1 MLCPRCTKE
10 IKDGSKFCPYCG
22 ENLNQNLEI
31 KQQETNFYQPEK
43 INGPELHSTRA
54 AGFKRILS
62 IVILGFIGAIIVA
75 GVFIVK
81 GEEIKNIFKKDQ
93 TLVLSEN
100 KDKENSSSEV
110 AKKLSTEE
118 TKNSS
123 DKDDRNVSELEERQ
137 IPNLKEFY
145 ETNQYPLFLLENKTV
160 DQRLKALLGRD
171 FDYFIECFDTSEG
184 IYNEERDSY
193 IITGGVRGLYTIM
206 EGIVEITQSGELYAA
221 YLEDNNVN
229 YYSSNKEFNF
239 DNDTFLNWIF
249 QFGDRPIVYKNQLD
263 NTQIGGVYSRNDDAR
278 FDILYKEDTNSI
290 YFEGST
296 YVGANFGDV
305 SNSIMLDGTQG
316 VYEQNGNYLYLNFM
330 GDILL
335 VYEEGE
341 FGGLNVTFNGVYKKI
356 ADKSS
361 ITEKQDKSTDNMNPM
376 NGTPVTLSINEWTD
390 LNLFLSNFAEAYLNS
405 FSEET
410 TEGELINFAFIH
422 NKINYASRVTGKTFN
437 GNSYEAIEEKY
448 IASTINRFFNKDI
461 GDLKDMGAYQFANEY
476 CYIPASDGGYYGYFA
491 QATEIYDI
499 GDNLLGVT
507 FEIYESDYDYQGF
520 EKLYEPK
527 SIWGDGTRALAEN
540 TGEIRYAI
548 LEKTEL
554 NGKRTYYLKYME

>member
-31 KQQETNFYQPEK
+31 KQQETNFYQPEN

-54 AGFKRILS
+54 AGFKRILP

-93 TLVLSEN
+93 TFVLSEN
-100 KDKENSSSEV
+100 RDKENSPSEA
-110 AKKLSTEE
+110 AKKSSIEE
-118 TKNSS
+118 SKNSS
-123 DKDDRNVSELEERQ
+123 DKDDKNASELEEQ
-137 IPNLKEFY
+137 KIPNLKEFY

-160 DQRLKALLGRD
+160 DQRLKTLLGRD

-249 QFGDRPIVYKNQLD
+249 QFGDRPVIYKNQLD

-290 YFEGST
+290 YFEGS
-296 YVGANFGDV
+296 
-305 SNSIMLDGTQG
+305 
-316 VYEQNGNYLYLNFM
+316 
-330 GDILL
+330 
-335 VYEEGE
+335 
-341 FGGLNVTFNGVYKKI
+341 
-356 ADKSS
+356 
-361 ITEKQDKSTDNMNPM
+361 
-376 NGTPVTLSINEWTD
+376 
-390 LNLFLSNFAEAYLNS
+390 AY
-405 FSEET
+405 
-410 TEGELINFAFIH
+410 
-422 NKINYASRVTGKTFN
+422 
-437 GNSYEAIEEKY
+437 
-448 IASTINRFFNKDI
+448 
-461 GDLKDMGAYQFANEY
+461 
-476 CYIPASDGGYYGYFA
+476 P
-491 QATEIYDI
+491 
-499 GDNLLGVT
+499 
-507 FEIYESDYDYQGF
+507 
-520 EKLYEPK
+520 
-527 SIWGDGTRALAEN
+527 
-540 TGEIRYAI
+540 
-548 LEKTEL
+548 
-554 NGKRTYYLKYME
+554 YYLRRWVDWNQGGNHCILS